1 MPPTAHPLPRSFRRS
16 LPRRFGVAALLAL
29 AVTAMAISTALG
41 VAWLSARLTPEW
53 VREGLTNRLSAAFG
67 RPVVFSDLELSLFE
81 GSFLIGG
88 LQVGRMTGGAGP
100 APPALSIE
108 EIRGRL
114 SWRSLAPPHLH
125 LENLE
130 VAGVAV
136 RGLDDGGQPVPES
149 PPLAPWLSTLVSR
162 VAFSTDR
169 MTISG
174 STIGY
179 RNRPTPWEVRADE
192 VRLSVQAGD
201 DGGVDGRISYGRG
214 VMRLW
219 EQPDLPMAL
228 EAELRLRGSVLHLDR
243 VELRADLLA
252 VDLDGSLDLAN
263 DLSGPMGMRGVG
275 DAGALGRFLF
285 DFDGLDTD
293 GEERFAF
300 DGQAAFQDNGLA
312 VDGDFVLPG
321 GRFYGVPFRDW
332 GGVLHWD
339 PDRIEIVESDG
350 VAFGGVGSLRLRQV
364 QPREENPAD
373 LFFEV
378 RRGDLAAAVDGLY
391 GVETTLRSHLD
402 LTADLRLPLADPLRM
417 TGTVEARGLAPA
429 AAEPGGSLPFGLE
442 ASLALDDE
450 GVTVGRLAFTG
461 PAYRASAEG
470 RYPQRGA
477 ADFTAEAVAGESAQ
491 VDAMQQE
498 LRRVLFAE
506 SPETTVWEV
515 AGGGRFDGTVTGR
528 WPDLVIE
535 GEVEGRG
542 MRFSTIHT
550 ETLLAVG
557 RIGRDTIWLD
567 RLSARFGESR
577 LAASG
582 VFDRGEEVY
591 PDMEFDAEWE
601 DWDIPE
607 IVDFLEWD
615 LVASGTATGH
625 SETVRRSERYTGG
638 GAVTGRNGDFLE
650 QPFDE
655 ARVAWTLDGERARLD
670 PISGA
675 FRGGAAEGS
684 LDIGLV
690 EWEMDGRLTGADF
703 PLTPGLAPE
712 WISIRSD
719 FTLDIGGD
727 LLVPALDLDAR
738 VPAASVLGLPLG
750 PGAIT
755 GAVRGETFVGRG
767 ALDSGAASFRM
778 EGVVPLGTEGGGTV
792 TVRAVEVAPLISAA
806 AAEQGFSVIASG
818 RGDFHLENPHDEWMT
833 GSATITGLDL
843 AAPDFAASLTAPA
856 EVRLADARVELDP
869 LELRRDEARLL
880 LAGAVDLDAERL
892 DLSISGRTSLAA
904 AEPLVEGLD
913 AEGELSLDVGVR
925 GPWTSPGIVG
935 AGRIRDGSFRFA
947 GFPHALR
954 EVAGEIAFDRNTV
967 RAAEVAGRLGS
978 GNAVISGSI
987 SFADAEADA
996 TDLRMRITDARL
1008 RYPADLSALVSA
1020 DLRVLGDRDLRL
1032 LTGSVTLEDAVWS
1045 REYELFSS
1053 ILSDLNAVTESSA
1066 PEAGTLDGFR
1076 LDVRVGTASPFTVR
1090 NSIFELA
1097 AAADL
1102 GLRGTAGAPA
1112 LLGRADL
1119 VGGEV
1124 FFGAHRFQIVSGR
1137 ADFIDP
1143 EGIEPVFDLEAETTV
1158 RSYRVRLRAAG
1169 TTEQIQANLS
1179 SEPPLREPDILRLL
1193 SGAPEQ
1199 DLLRAGG
1206 DDEVAAA
1213 TAATLLSQ
1221 QLSNLIGRR
1230 AGRVFGIDRFS
1241 IDPFLIGHFS
1251 NPTAR
1256 VTLGKQLSPDLSVRY
1271 SSSLST
1277 TEESIIVVEY
1287 TPRGPVSW
1295 IFSRDRDGSLGVDV
1309 RFHRSF

>member
-1 MPPTAHPLPRSFRRS
+1 MPPTDPAP
-16 LPRRFGVAALLAL
+16 PRRFRVAAVLSVA
-29 AVTAMAISTALG
+29 AAAMAVGTVVGI
-41 VAWLSARLTPEW
+41 AWLSARLTPDW
-53 VREGLTNRLSAAFG
+53 VREALTTRLSAAFG
-67 RPVVFSDLELSLFE
+67 RPVVFSDLEWSLLE
-81 GSFLIGG
+81 GAFRIGG
-88 LQVGRMTGGAGP
+88 LQVGRATDGAGP
-100 APPALSIE
+100 EPPALAVE
-108 EIRGRL
+108 EIRGEL

-125 LENLE
+125 LATLE
-130 VAGVAV
+130 VIGIAV
-136 RGLDDGGQPVPES
+136 RGLDDGGQPAPES
-149 PPLAPWLSTLVSR
+149 PPPAPWLRTLASR
-162 VAFSTDR
+162 IAFSTDR
-169 MTISG
+169 MTVSG
-174 STIGY
+174 TTIGY
-179 RNRPTPWEVRADE
+179 RNRPTPWEIRADE
-192 VRLSVQAGD
+192 VRLSVRAGA

-219 EQPDLPMAL
+219 EQSDLPMAL

-243 VELRADLLA
+243 VELRGDILA

-263 DLSGPMGMRGVG
+263 DLEGPMGMRGVG
-275 DAGALGRFLF
+275 DAGAIGRFLF
-285 DFDGLDTD
+285 DFDGLDTA
-293 GEERFAF
+293 GEGRFAF
-300 DGQAAFQDNGLA
+300 DGSAAFQDNGLA
-312 VDGDFVLPG
+312 VDGDFTLPA

-332 GGVLHWD
+332 SGVLHWD
-339 PDRIEIVESDG
+339 PDRIEIVSSEG
-350 VAFGGVGSLRLRQV
+350 VAFGGAGRLQLRQM

-378 RRGDLAAAVDGLY
+378 RDGDLAAAVDGLF
-391 GVETTLRSHLD
+391 EADTTLRSRLA

-417 TGTVEARGLAPA
+417 TGTIEARGTAPEVA
-429 AAEPGGSLPFGLE
+429 AAEPEGVLPLGLD
-442 ASLALDDE
+442 ASLVLDDE
-450 GVTVGRLAFTG
+450 GVTVERLAFDG
-461 PAYRASAEG
+461 PAFRAAAEG
-470 RYPQRGA
+470 RYPQQGTA
-477 ADFTAEAVAGESAQ
+477 AFTAQAVAGESAQ
-491 VDAMQQE
+491 MDARQQE

-506 SPETTVWEV
+506 SPETTFWDV
-515 AGGGRFDGTVTGR
+515 AGGGRFDGTITGR
-528 WPDLVIE
+528 WPDLLIE
-535 GEVEGRG
+535 GEIEGRG

-582 VFDRGEEVY
+582 VFDRGEEPY
-591 PDMEFDAEWE
+591 PDMVFDAEWE
-601 DWDIPE
+601 SWDIPE

-615 LVASGTATGH
+615 LVASGTTTGH
-625 SETVRRSERYTGG
+625 SETVRESERYTGG
-638 GAVTGRNGDFLE
+638 GAVTGRDGDFLE

-655 ARVAWTLDGERARLD
+655 ARVVWTLDGEKARLD
-670 PISGA
+670 PIRGE
-675 FRGGAAEGS
+675 FGGGAARGS

-690 EWEMDGRLTGADF
+690 EWEMDGRLTGEDF

-727 LLVPALDLDAR
+727 LLVPELDLEAR
-738 VPAASVLGLPLG
+738 APAAAVLGLPLG
-750 PGAIT
+750 PGTIT
-755 GAVRGETFVGRG
+755 GAVRGETFVGSG

-778 EGVVPLGTEGGGTV
+778 EGVVPLGTEGAGTV
-792 TVRAVEVAPLISAA
+792 TVREVEVAPLISAA
-806 AAEQGFSVIASG
+806 AAAQGFSVVASG
-818 RGDFHLENPHDEWMT
+818 EGNFHIENPHDEWMT
-833 GSATITGLDL
+833 GGGTLTGLDL
-843 AAPDFAASLTAPA
+843 SAPDFTASLGGPA
-856 EVRLADARVELDP
+856 RVRLANARVELEP
-869 LELRRDEARLL
+869 LELRRDEALL
-880 LAGAVDLDAERL
+880 RLAGAVDLDEERL
-892 DLSISGRTSLAA
+892 DLSLSGRTSLAA

-913 AEGELSLDVGVR
+913 AEGELSLDVAVR
-925 GPWTSPGIVG
+925 GPWASPGIVG
-935 AGRIRDGSFRFA
+935 TGRIRDGDFLFA

-954 EVAGEIAFDRNTV
+954 EVAGEITFDRNTV

-978 GNAVISGSI
+978 GAAVISGSI

-996 TDLRMRITDARL
+996 TDLRVRLTDARL

-1032 LTGSVTLEDAVWS
+1032 LTGTVTLDEAVWS

-1053 ILSDLNAVTESSA
+1053 ILSDLNAVTDTA
-1066 PEAGTLDGFR
+1066 GPEAGSLEGFR
-1076 LDVRVGTASPFTVR
+1076 MDVQVETGSPFTVR
-1090 NSIFELA
+1090 NSIFELEA
-1097 AAADL
+1097 SADL

-1143 EGIEPVFDLEAETTV
+1143 QGIEPVFDLEAETTV